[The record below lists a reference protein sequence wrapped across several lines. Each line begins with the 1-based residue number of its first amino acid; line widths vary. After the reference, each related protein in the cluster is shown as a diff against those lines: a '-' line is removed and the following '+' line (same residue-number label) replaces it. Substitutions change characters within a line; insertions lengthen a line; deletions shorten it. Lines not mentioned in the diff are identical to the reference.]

1 MNLSMSNFKRAFPL
15 RGALHDARA
24 VAGLLAA
31 SFTMLIVCAL
41 PARAIE
47 IQEVVSPK
55 GIHAWLVEDNS
66 VPLVSMRFSFKG
78 GASQDPSG
86 KEGIANLMTGLF
98 DEGAGDLDSDAF
110 QERIDNLGAEMSFS
124 ASQDS
129 VSGGVRMLAENR
141 DAVTDLVALAV
152 NEPRFDQE
160 AIDRIRQ
167 QIVAGIEAAQRN
179 PSTIASRKFAEVLYG
194 NHPYARD
201 DEGTVKS
208 LQSISRDDLA
218 NFHRKNFARDK
229 LTVGVV
235 GAINAKDLG
244 VMLDRIFGDL
254 PASAEL
260 VPVPDAK
267 LALGTTTSLNFDMPQ
282 TSISFVYP
290 AIPRKD
296 PEFFAA
302 YLMNHILGGGFTSRL
317 YNEVRE
323 KRGLAYSV
331 SSSMVMHDHVSEL
344 MISTATRP
352 DKAQDSLKIIR
363 EQVAAMANDG
373 PTEEELAAAKSFLK
387 GSYEVNNLD
396 SSGAIANTLVSL
408 QEAGL
413 PSDYIDKRSELIDAV
428 TLDQVKAIA
437 RKLLQAEPAIL
448 IYGPAQ
454 S

>member
-1 MNLSMSNFKRAFPL
+1 MKNIAMSNFKSVVASSPVRS
-15 RGALHDARA
+15 A
-24 VAGLLAA
+24 VSMLAA
-31 SFTMLIVCAL
+31 SMALLIMCAL

-55 GIHAWLVEDNS
+55 GIHAWLVEDGS

-86 KEGIANLMTGLF
+86 KEGLANLMTGLF
-98 DEGAGDLDSDAF
+98 DEGAGDLKSDAF
-110 QERIDNLGAEMSFS
+110 QERMDNLGAEMSFS
-124 ASQDS
+124 ASPDA
-129 VSGGVRMLAENR
+129 VSGGIRMLAENR
-141 DAVTDLVALAV
+141 DAVTNLLALAV
-152 NEPRFDQE
+152 NKPRFDQD
-160 AIDRIRQ
+160 AVDRIRQ
-167 QIVAGIEAAQRN
+167 QVVAGIEASQRD

-194 NHPYARD
+194 DHPYARP

-208 LQSISRDDLA
+208 LQSITRDDLLS
-218 NFHRKNFARDK
+218 FHRKNFARDH

-235 GAINAKDLG
+235 GSINAQDLG
-244 VMLDRIFGDL
+244 VLLDKVFGDL

-267 LALGTTTSLNFDMPQ
+267 LALGTTTGLNFDMPQ

-317 YNEVRE
+317 YAEVRE

-331 SSSMVMHDHVSEL
+331 SSSMVMRDHVSAL

-352 DKAQDSLKIIR
+352 EKAQDSLKIIR
-363 EQVAAMANDG
+363 EQVAAMATDG
-373 PTEEELAAAKSFLK
+373 PTEAELAAAKNFLK
-387 GSYEVNNLD
+387 GSYAVNNLD
-396 SSGAIANTLVSL
+396 SSAAIAETLVSL
-408 QEAGL
+408 QEAEL
-413 PSDYIDKRSELIDAV
+413 PRDYIDKRSQLIDAV
-428 TLDQVKAIA
+428 TLDQVKVIA
-437 RKLLQAEPAIL
+437 RKLLEAEPAIL
-448 IYGPAQ
+448 IFGPAQ

>member
-1 MNLSMSNFKRAFPL
+1 M
-15 RGALHDARA
+15 
-24 VAGLLAA
+24 
-31 SFTMLIVCAL
+31 
-41 PARAIE
+41 
-47 IQEVVSPK
+47 
-55 GIHAWLVEDNS
+55 
-66 VPLVSMRFSFKG
+66 
-78 GASQDPSG
+78 
-86 KEGIANLMTGLF
+86 
-98 DEGAGDLDSDAF
+98 
-110 QERIDNLGAEMSFS
+110 
-124 ASQDS
+124 
-129 VSGGVRMLAENR
+129 
-141 DAVTDLVALAV
+141 
-152 NEPRFDQE
+152 
-160 AIDRIRQ
+160 
-167 QIVAGIEAAQRN
+167 
-179 PSTIASRKFAEVLYG
+179 
-194 NHPYARD
+194 
-201 DEGTVKS
+201 KS

-387 GSYEVNNLD
+387 GSYAVNNLD

-437 RKLLQAEPAIL
+437 WKLLQAEPAIL